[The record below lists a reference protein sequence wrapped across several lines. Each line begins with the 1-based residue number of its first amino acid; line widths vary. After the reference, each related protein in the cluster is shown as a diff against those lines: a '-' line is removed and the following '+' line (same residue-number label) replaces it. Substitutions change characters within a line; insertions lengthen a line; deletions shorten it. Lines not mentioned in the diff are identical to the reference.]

1 MEIVEVPAKIFLIGE
16 YLVLEGGDAVLEAL
30 RPGYRFEVGPEV
42 HEPLPHPDSPAGRL
56 LREAGMD
63 AAGFRLLEGSSSPG
77 FGGSTADLLM
87 AWHQVYGVW
96 PEPESIRR
104 WYRER
109 VPAASGADLLLQS
122 RILTSPQRGPMP
134 ESYSRIFLLERIR
147 FSKRPTHEDLA
158 LERPPIDRE
167 ALTARV
173 ARLRAQLLDPVE
185 NGFRVFSEF
194 ADELYQT
201 GRETEDAHRIRRW
214 VESIEG
220 VEGVKGCGAGL
231 HDQFLMA
238 LKPGW
243 NSGALRQ
250 ELEQIG
256 LRNSGSLS
264 ERVW

>member
-1 MEIVEVPAKIFLIGE
+1 LEIVEVPAKIFLMGE

-30 RPGYRFEVGPEV
+30 RPGYRFEIGPLV
-42 HEPLPHPDSPAGRL
+42 HETLPHPDSPAGKL

-63 AAGFRLLEGSSSPG
+63 VARFRLLEDSSLPG
-77 FGGSTADLLM
+77 FGGSTAELLL

-96 PEPESIRR
+96 PEPEPIHR

-109 VPAASGADLLLQS
+109 VPAASGADLLLQA
-122 RILTSPQRGPMP
+122 RTLTSPQRDRAP
-134 ESYSRIFLLERIR
+134 EVYSRIYILERIQP
-147 FSKRPTHEDLA
+147 SKRPTHEDLA

-167 ALTARV
+167 ALAAKVTRF
-173 ARLRAQLLDPVE
+173 RTQLLDPVE
-185 NGFRVFSEF
+185 SGFRVFSEF
-194 ADELYQT
+194 ADELYRT
-201 GRETEDAHRIRRW
+201 GRETEDAHRIRRLI
-214 VESIEG
+214 ESLEG
-220 VEGVKGCGAGL
+220 IEGVKGCGAGL

-243 NSGALRQ
+243 NPSALRQ

-256 LRNSGSLS
+256 LRNSGSLL